1 MLQERVQINYYVNYR
16 NRKSNSSVQIRKIK
30 QKKKGWINMKELT
43 DAMLSQDMVENG
55 VIVIVLP
62 VIILLLALLIIIRN
76 YFAKKQA
83 IKNSEEVAKKEYKGY
98 GYKISIIVIILV
110 IGIIFLNIGNF
121 VELGKNNNWYLT
133 YEPVL
138 KKCEEMGT
146 SDSGT
151 RKTSYYVVVEEEEE
165 VLVTKEEYRNL
176 NEGDFVYVLRYE
188 DGSATRIYPA
198 DEYKYTGSMLREK

>member
-76 YFAKKQA
+76 YFAKKHT
-83 IKNSEEVAKKEYKGY
+83 IKNSEKVAKKEYKGY
-98 GYKISIIVIILV
+98 GYKISIIVIILLL
-110 IGIIFLNIGNF
+110 GIIFLNIGNF
-121 VELGKNNNWYLT
+121 LELGKNNNWYLT
-133 YEPVL
+133 YETILSKHTEISTGDP
-138 KKCEEMGT
+138 
-146 SDSGT
+146 GT
-151 RKTSYYVVVEEEEE
+151 RKTSYYVVVEKDDE
-165 VLVTKEEYRNL
+165 VFVTEKEYKNL
-176 NEGDFVYVLRYE
+176 KEGDFVYVLRYE
-188 DGSATRIYPA
+188 DGSATRIYSA
-198 DEYKYTGSMLREK
+198 DEYKYTGSKLK